1 MSILM
6 AGSTG
11 EIGHRLTQNLI
22 AHKQNTPIY
31 ALIRRTSTV
40 QPLKYLIPLQVNF
53 DELKDAV
60 VDLTDPKNSV
70 AICCLGTTIKNA
82 GTIEAFRKVD
92 LEYAVNFARLAK
104 QLGIEKF
111 VVISSIGAT
120 ANSNNQYIQTKGEME
135 AQVSELGFQSI
146 YFIQPSLL
154 VGHRKE
160 FRLAE
165 KLGGL
170 MSRLFSPLLIG
181 PLRKYHPIQMD
192 TVAKAMANLTTDM
205 KEGIHRVQYDEL
217 MRLA

>member
-1 MSILM
+1 MSILL

-22 AHKQNTPIY
+22 VRNQNSPIY
-31 ALIRRTSTV
+31 ALVRRISTK
-40 QPLKYLIPLQVNF
+40 QPSSDFIPIQVDFN
-53 DELKDAV
+53 ELKGTLI
-60 VDLTDPKNSV
+60 DLTDPKDSV

-92 LEYAVNFARLAK
+92 LEYVVNFARLAK

-111 VVISSIGAT
+111 MVVSSIGAT
-120 ANSNNQYIQTKGEME
+120 TNSNNQYIQAKGEME
-135 AQVSELGFQSI
+135 AQVSELGFQST

-154 VGHRKE
+154 IGNRKE

-170 MSRLFSPLLIG
+170 LSGLISPLLIG
-181 PLRKYHPIQMD
+181 SLRKYRPIQMD
-192 TVAKAMANLTTDM
+192 TVAKAMASLTTNM
-205 KEGIHRVQYDEL
+205 KDGIHRVRYDEL
-217 MRLA
+217 MRLS